1 MFVNRLITSPNT
13 SGRIGESSWMQ
24 IAETASTY
32 PIQCGCLAYD
42 VHWLATKRTLFGDT
56 LGPLCDSVRPF

>member
-1 MFVNRLITSPNT
+1 
-13 SGRIGESSWMQ
+13 MQ

-56 LGPLCDSVRPF
+56 LGPLCDSVRPFCSLSYLGVKARSVYLNIVEMI